1 MCNHFAGHFWLNQS
15 TMYLM
20 KITLYR
26 YINHSLNF
34 APALG
39 TYFGWPFDYAQG
51 KSGTPVKFWRAGI
64 ELPRIRARASFE
76 FAQDATKETKAL
88 GITLDHSVER

>member
-1 MCNHFAGHFWLNQS
+1 
-15 TMYLM
+15 MYLM

-39 TYFGWPFDYAQG
+39 TYCGWPFDFAQG
-51 KSGTPVKFWRAGI
+51 KSGTPVKFWRTSI
-64 ELPRIRARASFE
+64 ELPRIRARASFGY
-76 FAQDATKETKAL
+76 AQDDTKETKAL